1 MKMLN
6 IRKTNMLATALSP
19 SIYDKLISV
28 SKEKGFS
35 LSEFVLMSVAM
46 QLNRKNYKFKKI
58 GRTSEKKKII
68 TVRVSEGLSYLVD
81 KAAKEYGCSRSKFI
95 STAIENWLNY
105 VSKG

>member
-1 MKMLN
+1 MIT
-6 IRKTNMLATALSP
+6 IRKSNMLATALLP
-19 SIYDKLISV
+19 SLYDKLISV

-35 LSEFVLMSVAM
+35 ISELVLISVAM
-46 QLNRKNYKFKKI
+46 QLNRKNYKLKKI

-95 STAIENWLNY
+95 SIAIEYGLNY